1 MIARTDRFHVARIH
15 HADEALVLVAIG
27 TRHDENDLH
36 TVACKTA
43 RHTVAGRTQ
52 PAGDM
57 GRKLPT
63 EHQHSHLYS
72 IFYSNNYIFPC
83 TLIRRSQHRIQG
95 VLIRGPKP
103 CPPCTLPLN
112 PLLGGNLGHCAPEKV
127 HSKYIITFHFVTYS
141 TSRNT
146 GRPSR
151 QPPPRPARAD
161 RKISDTLRGGKF
173 FSFASFSAFSEDP
186 ATTRVPGDDASVRSF
201 HGSSTP
207 PRRSTPATRRPK
219 AHAED
224 RRRIAR

>member
-1 MIARTDRFHVARIH
+1 
-15 HADEALVLVAIG
+15 
-27 TRHDENDLH
+27 
-36 TVACKTA
+36 
-43 RHTVAGRTQ
+43 
-52 PAGDM
+52 M

-83 TLIRRSQHRIQG
+83 TLIRRSQHRIRG

-151 QPPPRPARAD
+151 QPPSRPARAD

-173 FSFASFSAFSEDP
+173 FSFASFSAFPKTRQQPVSP
-186 ATTRVPGDDASVRSF
+186 ATTPAFGRFTDHQHRPDTPRLR
-201 HGSSTP
+201 HGA
-207 PRRSTPATRRPK
+207 PRRM
-219 AHAED
+219 
-224 RRRIAR
+224 RRIAVE

>member
-1 MIARTDRFHVARIH
+1 MYPYP
-15 HADEALVLVAIG
+15 
-27 TRHDENDLH
+27 
-36 TVACKTA
+36 TVAA
-43 RHTVAGRTQ
+43 SNPRSAYSRPETVSAMH
-52 PAGDM
+52 P
-57 GRKLPT
+57 
-63 EHQHSHLYS
+63 S
-72 IFYSNNYIFPC
+72 
-83 TLIRRSQHRIQG
+83 
-95 VLIRGPKP
+95 
-103 CPPCTLPLN
+103 LN
-112 PLLGGNLGHCAPEKV
+112 PLLGGIWDTAPRKV

-151 QPPPRPARAD
+151 QPPSRPARAD